1 MLSTL
6 HLYRKLKQ
14 KYLMK
19 KEMVFLILLV
29 IVVITSCTIIPG
41 SDQWKIRLAATN
53 YVESK
58 LSQGETMEWGYIE
71 RKLSRYVDG
80 RECKYAEVKYKI
92 KSNNNESDYKT
103 LYLIMSEHCDSV
115 YNISEN
121 IIY

>member
-1 MLSTL
+1 
-6 HLYRKLKQ
+6 
-14 KYLMK
+14 MK
-19 KEMVFLILLV
+19 KEILFLILLV

-58 LSQGETMEWGYIE
+58 LTQGETMEWGYIE
-71 RKLSRYVDG
+71 RKLSRDVDG

-92 KSNNNESDYKT
+92 KSNNNKPDYKT
-103 LYLIMSEHCDSV
+103 LYLLMSEHCDSV

-121 IIY
+121 INY